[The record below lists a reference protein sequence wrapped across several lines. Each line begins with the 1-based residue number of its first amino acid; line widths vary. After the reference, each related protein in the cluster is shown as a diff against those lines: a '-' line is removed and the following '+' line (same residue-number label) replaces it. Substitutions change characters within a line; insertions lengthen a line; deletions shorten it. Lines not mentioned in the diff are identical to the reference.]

1 MKQDFWIEK
10 WQNKQTGF
18 HKSFV
23 HPLLQQFCN
32 KLSLKKSDE
41 IFVPLCGKSLDM
53 IWLHEQGYK
62 VIGVELSQLAV
73 EQFFLEN
80 KLDFERHD
88 SGEFSVYTHKNISI
102 YQGDFFKLKPSFL
115 KNCHAIY
122 DRAALI
128 ALPDEMVE
136 NYVKKLQEIIPENSK
151 ELLITLEF
159 IKTTGPL
166 GPPFSTPDAKVKKLF
181 NNNHSMKLLYEEDI
195 ISREQRFAEM
205 GCEYLWERVY
215 LLTSKKKRNKIPLF

>member
-32 KLSLKKSDE
+32 KLNLKKSDE

-102 YQGDFFKLKPSFL
+102 YQGDFFKLEPSLL

-136 NYVKKLQEIIPENSK
+136 NYVEKLQEIIPENSK

-159 IKTTGPL
+159 TKTTGPL

-181 NNNHSMKLLYEEDI
+181 NNSRSMKLLYEENI
-195 ISREQRFAEM
+195 ISQEQRFAEM

-215 LLTSKKKRNKIPLF
+215 LINL